1 MHFFILIILLFSSN
15 VGFAKDKADVD
26 FMESMSGGSELLAEN
41 TINRNDALY
50 NSETL
55 KIMAKHYSLKSPSKM
70 PYNKIPLIPKVIHQ
84 IWIGSKN
91 IPPLYKNYLEESR
104 LLHPTW
110 EFKIWKDEDTLKL
123 KTKYQNLYD
132 ISRSLVQKTDI
143 LRYEILLQYGGVYR
157 DMDVKCYRSLDEMNH
172 KYDFYAA
179 LEFRGVLNNGFIGAA
194 PNHPILKETLE
205 QIHKNLPTEFKKY
218 DNGEIYFPIFHNF
231 IVKTSMIPLTEAFK
245 KTASYS
251 DKVIALPT
259 TYFFS
264 TVKGDLISWELFP
277 PTPNKYSNFW
287 KVFAGKMPPHK
298 LAFPKVQKESLVFHN
313 YTTKDEIGYL
323 PFNDSMDMYDPER
336 EKAFQKLPLIEQH
349 RLNMMRENYEK
360 FHPKNMEFK
369 NIGEIPQKIIFI
381 VFNEEEKKELDLNIP
396 EWVMLN
402 RIFEI
407 DIWTKDKI
415 LKSFPYLAAYFD
427 NTNYNNEDIRF
438 LAGLEIINKE
448 GGHYVDFKAKPIV
461 PIFELGNKL
470 KLYTGIQPVN
480 HQNLQIL
487 ASNRLIGSV
496 ANSPILSQALDE
508 FYKKNT
514 PMRWNLI
521 DIISKKMFL
530 YGPILVLPSSYV
542 GPTDYLPEDTYITK
556 LKRIYRYYRSTINDK
571 HAYYSIID

>member
-1 MHFFILIILLFSSN
+1 
-15 VGFAKDKADVD
+15 
-26 FMESMSGGSELLAEN
+26 MSGGSKLIKEN
-41 TINRNDALY
+41 VKERNKYLNNAGINLD
-50 NSETL
+50 TL
-55 KIMAKHYSLKSPSKM
+55 EIMAKHYSLKAPSKM
-70 PYNKIPLIPKVIHQ
+70 PYSKDLLIPKIIHQ
-84 IWIGSKN
+84 IWIGSKD
-91 IPPLYKNYLEESR
+91 IPPLYKNYTEECR
-104 LLHPTW
+104 LLHPNW
-110 EFKIWKDEDTLKL
+110 EFKLWKDEDIAKL
-123 KTKYQNLYD
+123 NMQYKNIYD
-132 ISRSLVQKTDI
+132 LARSLVQRSDI
-143 LRYEILLQYGGVYR
+143 LRYEILLRFGGVYR
-157 DMDVKCYRSLDEMNH
+157 DMDVKCYRPLDEMNH

-179 LEFRGVLNNGFIGAA
+179 LEYVGVINNGFIASA
-194 PNHPILKETLE
+194 PNHPIIKETLD
-205 QIHKNLPTEFKKY
+205 QINNNLPLEFIKY
-218 DNGEIYFPIFHNF
+218 DNGELYFASFHNF

-245 KTASYS
+245 KISNFN
-251 DKVIALPT
+251 DKAIAIPT
-259 TYFFS
+259 TYFFG
-264 TVKGDLISWELFP
+264 TINGDLVSWTNSV
-277 PTPNKYSNFW
+277 TPIPNNIFNLIKAALGN
-287 KVFAGKMPPHK
+287 PQPHK
-298 LAFPKVQKESLVFHN
+298 LAFARVPKEALVFHN
-313 YTTKDEIGYL
+313 YASKSEIGYL
-323 PFNDSMDMYDPER
+323 PFNEGMDIYDVER
-336 EKAFQKLPLIEQH
+336 GQAFQKLPLIEQH

-360 FHPKNMEFK
+360 FHTK

-402 RIFEI
+402 RTFEI
-407 DIWTKDKI
+407 YIWTKDKI

-448 GGHYVDFKAKPIV
+448 GGHYIDFKAKPIV

-487 ASNRLIGSV
+487 ASNRLIGAV
-496 ANSPILSQALDE
+496 ANSPILSQALDK

-514 PMRWNLI
+514 SMRWNLI

-556 LKRIYRYYRSTINDK
+556 LKRIYRYHRSTINDK